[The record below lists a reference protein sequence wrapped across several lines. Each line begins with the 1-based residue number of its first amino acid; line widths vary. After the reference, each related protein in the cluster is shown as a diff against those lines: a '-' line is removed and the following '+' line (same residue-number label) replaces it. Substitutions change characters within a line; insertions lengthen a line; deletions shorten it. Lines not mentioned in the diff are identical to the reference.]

1 MSDDSTNE
9 DDDPFIE
16 DPRITK
22 LVREA
27 PTITEVLLNAE
38 FLLDEYVTA
47 FLKAGNP
54 ETYRMVR
61 TLSLTPS
68 QKFLL
73 VVGNMGQFEDANG
86 MGQSI
91 FGFLNEVYQIRAKAG
106 SGSEEELLAC
116 LTAAYIRT
124 GGDYARKDSEES
136 DDIDELMRGLLGEYL
151 TFAQF
156 CMQDVVMDADDEDE
170 DDDGDSWKE

>member
-16 DPRITK
+16 DPRITE
-22 LVREA
+22 LVSEA
-27 PTITEVLLNAE
+27 PTITEALLNAE
-38 FLLDEYVTA
+38 FLLDEYVTE
-47 FLKAGNP
+47 FLKTGNP

-61 TLSLTPS
+61 TLCLTPG

-73 VVGNMGQFEDANG
+73 AVGNMGQFDDANG

-116 LTAAYIRT
+116 LTSAYIRT
-124 GGDYARKDSEES
+124 GGEYARKDSAES
-136 DDIDELMRGLLGEYL
+136 DDVDELMRGLLGEYL

-156 CMQDVVMDADDEDE
+156 CMRDVVMDVDDDDEDDE
-170 DDDGDSWKE
+170 DSWKE